1 MVSVMCR
8 GLPVDMGPLHKELF
22 SLFKMEKRVG
32 GVENSEI
39 QNESE
44 SETIFFESD
53 FNKHTCKKKASK
65 VAELPNC
72 SGNSHILS
80 SIKKR

>member
-1 MVSVMCR
+1 MVSMMCR

-65 VAELPNC
+65 VAELLNC

>member
-1 MVSVMCR
+1 
-8 GLPVDMGPLHKELF
+8 MGPLHKELF
-22 SLFKMEKRVG
+22 SLFKVEKRVG

-53 FNKHTCKKKASK
+53 FNKHTCKKEGFKGGRAS
-65 VAELPNC
+65 ELLRQFTY
-72 SGNSHILS
+72 S
-80 SIKKR
+80 